1 MGHFTPEFVSA
12 TAFSDFQGW
21 KRDGSKKMV
30 SDACCC
36 HGTDVQQAP
45 KKNTKRI
52 KQIDFMI

>member
-21 KRDGSKKMV
+21 KRDGSKKTV

-36 HGTDVQQAP
+36 HGTDVQQAQ
-45 KKNTKRI
+45 KKTQRESNRLI
-52 KQIDFMI
+52 L